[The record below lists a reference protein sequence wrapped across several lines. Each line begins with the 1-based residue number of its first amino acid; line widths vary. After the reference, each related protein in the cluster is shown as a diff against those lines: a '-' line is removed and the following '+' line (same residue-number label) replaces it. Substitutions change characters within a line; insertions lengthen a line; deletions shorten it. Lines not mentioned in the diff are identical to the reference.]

1 MADGEQNKQS
11 DFMIEKIKNRPINK
25 KKLLRRTVT
34 TAVMAVIFG
43 LVACLTFLIL
53 EPVFSNW
60 LYPEEEPPKIIFPE
74 EEDEIPPEDMLV
86 EEEPPDSS
94 IQEEVETILLED
106 EGIREILEN
115 IQLDQDN
122 YIQLYNIMAEYAA
135 SLRPYMVT
143 VTAVTSNEDWLNN
156 VNERLG
162 QTYGTI
168 MASNGKE
175 WMILTDWATI
185 RRANDIRVTFCDG
198 NQVEA
203 TVKQTDEQTG
213 LAVISVMIDEM
224 PQTTRET
231 AQVVTLGSSN
241 MRDPLGIPV
250 VAMGCPLGTV
260 GSIGYGMI
268 AGKGGALNLE
278 DANYRTFITDI
289 YGSENAAGA
298 LFDMQGKLIGIIT
311 PSLTYDDMPNAIMA
325 IGISDLRKLI
335 ENMSNEKEAAYL
347 GISAIDVTAEANQ
360 EMQVPFG
367 AYVRDIAMDSPAMLA
382 GIQRGDVI
390 VEMDGSRIDNCIN
403 YTSVIQRL
411 EAGQTIVVVVQRL
424 SQDSYRRM
432 EMEITLEAAE

>member
-74 EEDEIPPEDMLV
+74 EEDEVQPEDMLV

-168 MASNGKE
+168 MASNGIE

-198 NQVEA
+198 EQVEA

-213 LAVISVMIDEM
+213 LAVISVTIEEM

-403 YTSVIQRL
+403 YTSIIQRL

>member
-11 DFMIEKIKNRPINK
+11 DFMMEKIKSRPINK

-74 EEDEIPPEDMLV
+74 EEDEVPPEDMLV

-122 YIQLYNIMAEYAA
+122 YIQLYSIMAEYTA

-168 MASNGKE
+168 VASNGIE

-198 NQVEA
+198 EQVEA
-203 TVKQTDEQTG
+203 TIKQTDEQTG
-213 LAVISVMIDEM
+213 LAVISVTIEEM

-347 GISAIDVTAEANQ
+347 GISAIDVTTEANQ

-390 VEMDGSRIDNCIN
+390 VEMDGIRIDNCIN

>member
-11 DFMIEKIKNRPINK
+11 DFMMEKIKSRPINK

-43 LVACLTFLIL
+43 LIACLTFLIL

-122 YIQLYNIMAEYAA
+122 YIQLYSIMAEYAA

-213 LAVISVMIDEM
+213 LAVISVTIDEM

-268 AGKGGALNLE
+268 AGKGGTLNLE

-403 YTSVIQRL
+403 YTSIIQRL